1 MNIVL
6 KRMKPPAGMG
16 KKKSEMVFHHLRR
29 AILLAKLPA
38 ATPLLEQ
45 QIAEKL
51 LCSQGTVREALM
63 HLERQGLVERH
74 GYRGTRVTN
83 PTIEEAQIMARF
95 RIELEGQGLLKSVR
109 GFSADALA
117 GLYRI
122 AQEMDAATGANDYY
136 RTSELDREFHL
147 AIFRQAGFPS
157 LEPVLTRCA
166 LHIHRFT
173 YKDAEDV
180 APYPLF
186 GEKHRELLRAI
197 ETGDPVFA
205 SGEVGKHIRSVIR
218 TFAPDLDAFG
228 P

>member
-1 MNIVL
+1 MNVAL
-6 KRMKPPAGMG
+6 KQMKPPPGMG

-45 QIAEKL
+45 QIAEQL

-74 GYRGTRVTN
+74 GYRGTRVSN
-83 PTIEEAQIMARF
+83 PTVEEAQIMARF
-95 RIELEGQGLLKSVR
+95 RLELEKQGLMKSASNFQR
-109 GFSADALA
+109 GVLA
-117 GLYRI
+117 ELYKI
-122 AQEMDAATGANDYY
+122 TEEMDAATRANDYY

-147 AIFRQAGFPS
+147 AIFRQAAFPS

-173 YKDAEDV
+173 YKDAEEV
-180 APYPLF
+180 APDPLF
-186 GEKHRELLRAI
+186 GEKHRDLLRAI
-197 ETGDPVFA
+197 ESGDPMVA
-205 SGEVGKHIRSVIR
+205 SDAVEKHIRAVVKA
-218 TFAPDLDAFG
+218 FAPDLNAFD
-228 P
+228 

>member
-1 MNIVL
+1 MNVAL
-6 KRMKPPAGMG
+6 KQMKPPPGMG

-45 QIAEKL
+45 QIAEQL

-74 GYRGTRVTN
+74 GYRGTRVSN
-83 PTIEEAQIMARF
+83 PTVEEAQIMARF
-95 RIELEGQGLLKSVR
+95 RLELEKQGLMKSASTFQHGV
-109 GFSADALA
+109 LA
-117 GLYRI
+117 ELYKI
-122 AQEMDAATGANDYY
+122 TEEMDAATRARDYY

-173 YKDAEDV
+173 YKDAEEV
-180 APYPLF
+180 APDPLF
-186 GEKHRELLRAI
+186 GEKHRDLLRAI
-197 ETGDPVFA
+197 ESGDPMVA
-205 SGEVGKHIRSVIR
+205 SDAVEKHIRAVVKA
-218 TFAPDLDAFG
+218 FAPDLNVFD
-228 P
+228 